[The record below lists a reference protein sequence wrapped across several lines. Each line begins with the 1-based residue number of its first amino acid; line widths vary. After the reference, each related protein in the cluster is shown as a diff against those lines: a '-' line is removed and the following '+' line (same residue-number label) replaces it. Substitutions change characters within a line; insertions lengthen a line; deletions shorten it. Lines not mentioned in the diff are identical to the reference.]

1 MHEIKVFHY
10 LGVVGGDEVDRLSK
24 AQETLVTVRTVLGEC
39 TSVGMEHLYL
49 VRGGIILFKCSLL
62 TF

>member
-1 MHEIKVFHY
+1 MHKIKVFYY
-10 LGVVGGDEVDRLSK
+10 LGGGGGDELDRLSK
-24 AQETLVTVRTVLGEC
+24 VQETLVTVRTVLGEG